1 MCVCSL
7 CFYFADVFSSTM
19 SSDLRAAVVLQGSG
33 VLQSLPSSLPDAA
46 LASRVHSTYAK
57 FFSSYNSW
65 RFWAREHGLT
75 VFPAS
80 PFHVASYLCHLMTE
94 AKTASPLE
102 SAVHSIAWFHQ
113 FGGEPSSS
121 DHPLVKSI
129 VAGAQRLLA
138 HQTTKKEPITVSQLE
153 QLVASK
159 ADSMASLYN
168 IRSVVICLLAFAAFL
183 RFDELAKLVRSDV
196 KIENDMLKLFIQS
209 SKTDQYRDGAWIVV
223 ASSRKATC
231 PVAMMNRYLD
241 RAGLSC
247 DSPLFCQLSK
257 TKCGYKPRSK
267 GLSYS
272 RLRELVL
279 EAFKDIVP
287 DISAIG
293 THSLRSG
300 GATAA
305 ANAGVPDR
313 LFKRHGRWASESAKD
328 GYVQDS
334 LSSRLSVSK
343 ALGISFSR
351 SYRFLIYYIFYLVGL
366 ARQPLFMGLSWP
378 EVFLLDASGR
388 TGRFFTQLLFHDPHF
403 S

>member
-1 MCVCSL
+1 MLSSVSYVCL
-7 CFYFADVFSSTM
+7 GVCADVFSSTM
-19 SSDLRAAVVLQGSG
+19 WSDLRAAVPQGSSA
-33 VLQSLPSSLPDAA
+33 LQSLASSLPDVA
-46 LASRVHSTYAK
+46 LASRAPSTSSKYL
-57 FFSSYNSW
+57 SSYNRW
-65 RFWAREHGLT
+65 RSWAREHGLT

-80 PFHVASYLCHLMTE
+80 PFHFAIYLRHLMTE

-113 FGGEPSSS
+113 LGGEPSPS
-121 DHPLVKSI
+121 DHPLVKSTL
-129 VAGAQRLLA
+129 AGAQRLLA

-159 ADSMASLYN
+159 ADSMAS
-168 IRSVVICLLAFAAFL
+168 F
-183 RFDELAKLVRSDV
+183 
-196 KIENDMLKLFIQS
+196 
-209 SKTDQYRDGAWIVV
+209 KTDQYRDGAWIVV

-343 ALGISFSR
+343 ALGI
-351 SYRFLIYYIFYLVGL
+351 
-366 ARQPLFMGLSWP
+366 
-378 EVFLLDASGR
+378 
-388 TGRFFTQLLFHDPHF
+388 
-403 S
+403 

>member
-1 MCVCSL
+1 M
-7 CFYFADVFSSTM
+7 
-19 SSDLRAAVVLQGSG
+19 
-33 VLQSLPSSLPDAA
+33 
-46 LASRVHSTYAK
+46 
-57 FFSSYNSW
+57 
-65 RFWAREHGLT
+65 T

-209 SKTDQYRDGAWIVV
+209 SKTDQYRDGALIVV

-351 SYRFLIYYIFYLVGL
+351 SYRFLIYYSFYLVGL
-366 ARQPLFMGLSWP
+366 ARQPLFTGYSWP
-378 EVFLLDASGR
+378 GVFLLDASRR
-388 TGRFFTQLLFHDPHF
+388 TGRFFTQLLFHDRHF

>member
-1 MCVCSL
+1 MCSFR
-7 CFYFADVFSSTM
+7 FYFADVFSSSM
-19 SSDLRAAVVLQGSG
+19 WSDLRAAVPQGSSA
-33 VLQSLPSSLPDAA
+33 LQSLASSLPDVA
-46 LASRVHSTYAK
+46 LASRAPSTSSKY
-57 FFSSYNSW
+57 FSSYNRW
-65 RFWAREHGLT
+65 RSWAREHGLT

-80 PFHVASYLCHLMTE
+80 PFHFAIYLRHLMTG

-102 SAVHSIAWFHQ
+102 SAVHSITWFHQ
-113 FGGEPSSS
+113 LGGEPSPS
-121 DHPLVKSI
+121 DHPLVKSTL
-129 VAGAQRLLA
+129 AGAQRVLA
-138 HQTTKKEPITVSQLE
+138 RQTIKKEPITVSQLE

-159 ADSMASLYN
+159 AHSVASLYN

-196 KIENDMLKLFIQS
+196 RIGDDMLKLFIQS

-223 ASSRKATC
+223 ASSRRATC
-231 PVAMMNRYLD
+231 PVAMMIRYLD

-257 TKCGYKPRSK
+257 TKSGYKPRSK

-343 ALGISFSR
+343 ALGI
-351 SYRFLIYYIFYLVGL
+351 
-366 ARQPLFMGLSWP
+366 
-378 EVFLLDASGR
+378 
-388 TGRFFTQLLFHDPHF
+388 
-403 S
+403 